1 MRRNS
6 FSVGDYAD
14 SVLTI
19 LEDCD
24 LSKLLRPC
32 RSCSPMQSWSAVASV
47 THRQTYRLTFV
58 YLGILSQPFVDE
70 MWRVLVS
77 WCLVSAITDDAPAN
91 PRTTAH
97 ITAVGVVGAVVWGN
111 YSMVPTLP
119 YNWRSNIS
127 RWTTRDLFASLWS
140 TTQTRT
146 VISTLHQ
153 DDDQE
158 TPTHS

>member
-1 MRRNS
+1 MDTIRSVEMRRNS

-119 YNWRSNIS
+119 YN
-127 RWTTRDLFASLWS
+127 
-140 TTQTRT
+140 
-146 VISTLHQ
+146 
-153 DDDQE
+153 
-158 TPTHS
+158 